1 MRVDVFT
8 IFPGYLEGPLR
19 SSLLGRARER
29 GLVDVRVHDPRE
41 HTTDPHRSVDDTPFG
56 GGAGMVMTPEPLF
69 AAVEAVKPLRPLLL
83 LSAAGTRFDQ
93 RMAERLAT
101 RDGFS
106 LVCGRYEGVD
116 QRVADHLCDDE
127 IAPEGNRIL
136 GARARAVVEH
146 VTHNVAEEPEA
157 VEIDVE
163 ERRDDVQLLV
173 HASPS
178 DMGRLIGKRGRV
190 IQALRQVVR
199 AAGAAEGIKAN
210 VDVVE

>member
-1 MRVDVFT
+1 MSDDAPDDRDD
-8 IFPGYLEGPLR
+8 LED
-19 SSLLGRARER
+19 EY
-29 GLVDVRVHDPRE
+29 E
-41 HTTDPHRSVDDTPFG
+41 DDDYDDEDI
-56 GGAGMVMTPEPLF
+56 A
-69 AAVEAVKPLRPLLL
+69 
-83 LSAAGTRFDQ
+83 
-93 RMAERLAT
+93 
-101 RDGFS
+101 
-106 LVCGRYEGVD
+106 
-116 QRVADHLCDDE
+116 DE

-157 VEIDVE
+157 VEIDVT
-163 ERRDDVQLLV
+163 ERRNDVQLLV

>member
-1 MRVDVFT
+1 MSDDA
-8 IFPGYLEGPLR
+8 IN
-19 SSLLGRARER
+19 ER
-29 GLVDVRVHDPRE
+29 DEVL
-41 HTTDPHRSVDDTPFG
+41 DDELDDEEEF
-56 GGAGMVMTPEPLF
+56 
-69 AAVEAVKPLRPLLL
+69 
-83 LSAAGTRFDQ
+83 
-93 RMAERLAT
+93 
-101 RDGFS
+101 
-106 LVCGRYEGVD
+106 
-116 QRVADHLCDDE
+116 DDE

>member
-1 MRVDVFT
+1 MSDDA
-8 IFPGYLEGPLR
+8 IN
-19 SSLLGRARER
+19 ER
-29 GLVDVRVHDPRE
+29 DEVL
-41 HTTDPHRSVDDTPFG
+41 DD
-56 GGAGMVMTPEPLF
+56 ELDD
-69 AAVEAVKPLRPLLL
+69 E
-83 LSAAGTRFDQ
+83 D
-93 RMAERLAT
+93 E
-101 RDGFS
+101 
-106 LVCGRYEGVD
+106 Y
-116 QRVADHLCDDE
+116 DDE

-136 GARARAVVEH
+136 GARAR
-146 VTHNVAEEPEA
+146 EEPEA

>member
-1 MRVDVFT
+1 MSDELDNQSRDF
-8 IFPGYLEGPLR
+8 E
-19 SSLLGRARER
+19 
-29 GLVDVRVHDPRE
+29 
-41 HTTDPHRSVDDTPFG
+41 DD
-56 GGAGMVMTPEPLF
+56 
-69 AAVEAVKPLRPLLL
+69 
-83 LSAAGTRFDQ
+83 D
-93 RMAERLAT
+93 
-101 RDGFS
+101 
-106 LVCGRYEGVD
+106 YED
-116 QRVADHLCDDE
+116 DEEYDDE

-136 GARARAVVEH
+136 GTRARAVVEH
-146 VTHNVAEEPEA
+146 VTRNVAEEPDA
-157 VEIDVE
+157 VEIDVA